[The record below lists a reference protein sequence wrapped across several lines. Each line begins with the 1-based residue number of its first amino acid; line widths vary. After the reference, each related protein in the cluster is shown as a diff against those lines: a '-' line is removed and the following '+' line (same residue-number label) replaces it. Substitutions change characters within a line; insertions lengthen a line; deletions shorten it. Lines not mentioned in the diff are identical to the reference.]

1 MDNPETL
8 ETLGTQKTHDE
19 DEQNTKTKKIS
30 NTESTNKQE
39 MNPGACE
46 GSALPVSYKTPTVL
60 LILSRH
66 VYRTSMC
73 LSFNF
78 SIFL

>member
-30 NTESTNKQE
+30 NTESFTI
-39 MNPGACE
+39 
-46 GSALPVSYKTPTVL
+46 Y
-60 LILSRH
+60 
-66 VYRTSMC
+66 
-73 LSFNF
+73 F
-78 SIFL
+78 STTKHH